1 MFQFSINSRLAA
13 FFMGESWKKKQN
25 AHSAALK
32 KQKKTW
38 DTIDEKWLLIPI
50 KAWPILILGFI
61 FAEIAGTCTT

>member
-1 MFQFSINSRLAA
+1 
-13 FFMGESWKKKQN
+13 MGESWKKKQN